1 LLPHEVLDA
10 VFFLLELFIIVLYP
24 ITMAK
29 SSPVS
34 VFLAATSL
42 LVASASAGLVAQAN
56 PAGGL
61 TEWSTDQSVDE
72 KSIPDADARALNKK
86 AMEEDVCVPIGEGE
100 NCW

>member
-1 LLPHEVLDA
+1 MLDA
-10 VFFLLELFIIVLYP
+10 VFFRLEFFIIDFSSL
-24 ITMAK
+24 IMAK
-29 SSPVS
+29 TSPVS

-42 LVASASAGLVAQAN
+42 LVASASAGIVAQAK

-61 TEWSTDQSVDE
+61 TEWSTDQAVDE

-86 AMEEDVCVPIGEGE
+86 AMEEDVCIPIGEGE

>member
-1 LLPHEVLDA
+1 MLDA
-10 VFFLLELFIIVLYP
+10 VFFRLELFIIDFYSL
-24 ITMAK
+24 IMAK
-29 SSPVS
+29 TSPVS

-42 LVASASAGLVAQAN
+42 LVASASVGIVAQAK

-61 TEWSTDQSVDE
+61 TEWSTDQAVDE

-86 AMEEDVCVPIGEGE
+86 AMEEDVCIPIGEGE

>member
-1 LLPHEVLDA
+1 
-10 VFFLLELFIIVLYP
+10 
-24 ITMAK
+24 MAK
-29 SSPVS
+29 TSPVS

-42 LVASASAGLVAQAN
+42 LVASASTGLVAQAN

>member
-1 LLPHEVLDA
+1 MLDA
-10 VFFLLELFIIVLYP
+10 VFFRLELFIIDFYSL
-24 ITMAK
+24 IMAK
-29 SSPVS
+29 TSPVS

-42 LVASASAGLVAQAN
+42 LVASASAGIVAQAK

-61 TEWSTDQSVDE
+61 TEWSTDQAVDE

-86 AMEEDVCVPIGEGE
+86 AMEQDVCVPIGEGE

>member
-1 LLPHEVLDA
+1 MLD
-10 VFFLLELFIIVLYP
+10 VVFLLLFFFIIDFYLLIMVKP
-24 ITMAK
+24 
-29 SSPVS
+29 SPVS

-42 LVASASAGLVAQAN
+42 LVASASSGVVAQAK

-61 TEWSTDQSVDE
+61 TEWSTDQAVDE

-86 AMEEDVCVPIGEGE
+86 AMEEDVCIPIGEGE